1 MRKLLSIL
9 LCFVMCLGFVGCG
22 GNKEPT
28 MSDAK
33 EILSPYYMDNDDGS
47 IYAWIRIST
56 NGVNEEHSYIF
67 DELEE
72 KFGTPSF
79 DEIKQICKDLKYYNI
94 KNAKTTKKGNVE
106 IVISPIPTKDSSLMV
121 SITVK
126 GID

>member
-1 MRKLLSIL
+1 MKKLLSIL
-9 LCFVMCLGFVGCG
+9 LCFVMCLGFAGCG

-94 KNAKTTKKGNVE
+94 KNAKTTQKGNIQ
-106 IVISPIPTKDSSLMV
+106 IVISPLPTTNSSLMV

-126 GID
+126 EID

>member
-1 MRKLLSIL
+1 MKKTVSLL

-28 MSDAK
+28 MFDAK
-33 EILSPYYMDNDDGS
+33 EILSPYYMENDDGS
-47 IYAWIRIST
+47 IGAWIRIST
-56 NGVNEEHSYIF
+56 NGVNEEKSYIF

-79 DEIKQICKDLKYYNI
+79 DEIKQNCKDLKYHNI
-94 KNAKTTKKGNVE
+94 RNDKTTKKGNVE

-126 GID
+126 EID

>member
-1 MRKLLSIL
+1 MKKLLSIL

-33 EILSPYYMDNDDGS
+33 EILSPYYMDHDDGS
-47 IYAWIRIST
+47 ISAWIRIST
-56 NGVNEEHSYIF
+56 NGANEEHSYIF
-67 DELEE
+67 DELKE

-79 DEIKQICKDLKYYNI
+79 DEIKQMCKDLKYDNI
-94 KNAKTTKKGNVE
+94 RNSKTTRKGNVE
-106 IVISPIPTKDSSLMV
+106 IIISPLPTTNSSLMV

-126 GID
+126 EID

>member
-9 LCFVMCLGFVGCG
+9 LCFVMCLVFVGCG

-28 MSDAK
+28 MSDVK

-56 NGVNEEHSYIF
+56 NGVNEERSYIF

-94 KNAKTTKKGNVE
+94 KNAKTTQKGNIQ
-106 IVISPIPTKDSSLMV
+106 IVISPLPTTNSSLMV
-121 SITVK
+121 SISVK
-126 GID
+126 EID